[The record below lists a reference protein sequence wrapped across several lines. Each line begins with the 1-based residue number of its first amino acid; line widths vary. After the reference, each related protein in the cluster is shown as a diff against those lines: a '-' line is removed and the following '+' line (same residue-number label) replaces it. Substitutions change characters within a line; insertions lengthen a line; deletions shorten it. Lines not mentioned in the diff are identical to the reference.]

1 MIVLCAVCGVRRVRN
16 SQNSPPHTQIER
28 ECDRIEEVEARLY
41 QEQMR
46 SNLPNLEKRARER
59 DDAILSARE
68 EFETHTQAVRIE
80 KQIDLRL
87 KRSQD
92 TFAQVRTIAHT
103 AHTPH
108 THLSRTSHVFSCVC
122 VCVAPCSKWP
132 SCNGSGTT
140 WRTARWRRTPHAP
153 PTQCPLWCLL
163 CPLSR
168 PHNDHCHVSK
178 ARK

>member
-16 SQNSPPHTQIER
+16 SKNSPPHTQIER

-108 THLSRTSHVFSCVC
+108 THLSRFFMCVC
-122 VCVAPCSKWP
+122 VWHRAASGQAATGVGQPGGQHVGEEHRTHPRLSALCGA
-132 SCNGSGTT
+132 SCALCRAHTMTT
-140 WRTARWRRTPHAP
+140 ATSATPE
-153 PTQCPLWCLL
+153 
-163 CPLSR
+163 
-168 PHNDHCHVSK
+168 NK
-178 ARK
+178 

>member
-1 MIVLCAVCGVRRVRN
+1 MACAEFLRFRH
-16 SQNSPPHTQIER
+16 HTQIER

-92 TFAQVRTIAHT
+92 TFAQVRTGAHT
-103 AHTPH
+103 RTPH
-108 THLSRTSHVFSCVC
+108 TYFL
-122 VCVAPCSKWP
+122 
-132 SCNGSGTT
+132 
-140 WRTARWRRTPHAP
+140 
-153 PTQCPLWCLL
+153 
-163 CPLSR
+163 
-168 PHNDHCHVSK
+168 
-178 ARK
+178 